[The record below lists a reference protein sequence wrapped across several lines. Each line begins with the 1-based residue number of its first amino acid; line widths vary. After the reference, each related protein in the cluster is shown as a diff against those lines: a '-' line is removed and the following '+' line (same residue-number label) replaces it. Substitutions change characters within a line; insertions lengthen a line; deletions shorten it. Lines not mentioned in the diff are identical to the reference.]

1 MAITDFITHKF
12 SRQAG
17 ADTHLTL
24 RDSVVP
30 PSEYLDLFCSELK
43 MSFQRR
49 AGREY
54 GCFSANEEGKNAV
67 LPEKL
72 KALISGDA
80 NFVATSVQWMY
91 ALKTAMDEAD
101 IEMHGHVVFMK
112 EEHMGDE
119 IFYIFVVS
127 YKESLLINNDLNVEQ
142 ISYVDFGTT
151 MMAAKVDLS
160 LWDAKDSSRSYLTL
174 GVPRSSNAWV
184 DTFRALSGFASTIDK
199 KAETEKFL
207 QSVSAFSLDIPKES
221 VNEFQSKVVDFC
233 IDQDKQGEAIE
244 YAALS
249 EAVSEVSGVDAGK
262 FTQTLVESR
271 SDSEKKVHLDR
282 NGLKKFRR
290 FTGRE
295 KELTVSF
302 DAEQLV
308 DRIRYDGEKDV
319 LTIRNLPK
327 SLRDQLLS
335 HLGS

>member
-1 MAITDFITHKF
+1 MAVTDFITHKF
-12 SRQAG
+12 SRQTG
-17 ADTHLTL
+17 ADTRLTL
-24 RDSVVP
+24 RDSIVP
-30 PSEYLDLFCSELK
+30 PSEHLDLFCSELK
-43 MSFQRR
+43 QSFQRR

-54 GCFSANEEGKNAV
+54 GCFAENEDGGVAV
-67 LPEKL
+67 LTEKL
-72 KALISGDA
+72 KALMSGDA

-151 MMAAKVDLS
+151 MMAAKVELS
-160 LWDAKDSSRSYLTL
+160 LWEVEASTRSYLTL
-174 GVPRSSNAWV
+174 GVPRSSNPWV
-184 DTFRALSGFASTIDK
+184 DTFRALCGFASTIDK
-199 KAETEKFL
+199 KAETEQFL
-207 QSVSAFSLDIPKES
+207 TSVSTFSMDIPEES
-221 VNEFQSKVVDFC
+221 VNEFHTKVVDFC
-233 IDQDKQGEAIE
+233 LDQDKQGEPVE

-249 EAVSEVSGVDAGK
+249 AAVAEVSGVDAGK
-262 FTQTLVESR
+262 FAQTLEESR
-271 SDSEKKVHLDR
+271 SDAEKKVHLDR
-282 NGLKKFRR
+282 AGLKKYRR

-295 KELTVSF
+295 KDLTVSF
-302 DAEQLV
+302 SADQLV
-308 DRIRYDGEKDV
+308 DRVHYDSEKDV

-327 SLRDQLLS
+327 SLRDQLLA